1 MLVLGIIAGSSY
13 EEKIQIPN
21 NGRRIPAVLTKMMYL
36 CLAKEKT
43 SIIILS
49 CLAWNVG
56 KINVLTSSG
65 IWNIF
70 ADPCNSYEVSTL
82 FFNQTH
88 LPMILSCQVFS
99 ITFFSLSAPSFL
111 IFYACHHLLI
121 HFCHLLW
128 CICLIVTYWEWLHPS
143 DEYIVFFFR
152 SLQYKRVQQTREK
165 KRPRDELPQIIHLH
179 VDEEEALE
187 ICVAFSHLFVDNR
200 KLVMHRQCF

>member
-56 KINVLTSSG
+56 KINVLTSSS

-70 ADPCNSYEVSTL
+70 ADPCNSYRVSTL
-82 FFNQTH
+82 FFKSDPSSNDTFMSSILH
-88 LPMILSCQVFS
+88 HILFIVSTIIPNFLCMSSPPHTLLP
-99 ITFFSLSAPSFL
+99 L
-111 IFYACHHLLI
+111 IVMHPFN
-121 HFCHLLW
+121 CHLLRM
-128 CICLIVTYWEWLHPS
+128 ITS
-143 DEYIVFFFR
+143 FR
-152 SLQYKRVQQTREK
+152 
-165 KRPRDELPQIIHLH
+165 
-179 VDEEEALE
+179 
-187 ICVAFSHLFVDNR
+187 
-200 KLVMHRQCF
+200 